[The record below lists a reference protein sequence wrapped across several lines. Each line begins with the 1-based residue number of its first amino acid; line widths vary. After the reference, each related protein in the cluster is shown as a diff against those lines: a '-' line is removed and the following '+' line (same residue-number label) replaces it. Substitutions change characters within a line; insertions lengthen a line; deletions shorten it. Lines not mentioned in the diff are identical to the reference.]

1 MGTFALSFP
10 SHPIQAW
17 LSVWRDTCE
26 DNRRWQRGLCA
37 SNTGVILLRNGPSKR
52 VWVHVPLGAF
62 IPTFLNLGKA
72 QFPFLSGFTQ
82 KRKIT
87 ITFFSSRSSHFSFIT
102 FIGFCY
108 RACKHF
114 FHYSGAQKIPLLPST
129 LNICQ
134 ISFSSFTSSPKIPLS
149 RQIGKTGK
157 MVRGKTQMKR
167 IENETSRQVTFS
179 KRRNGLLKKAFEL
192 SVLCDAEV
200 ALIIFST
207 RGRLYEFSSSTSSIN
222 KTVERYQRKIKDV
235 CVNNNGIHENTQI
248 LKDGDMSMTK
258 RIEQLDNSR
267 RFSLVLF

>member
-1 MGTFALSFP
+1 
-10 SHPIQAW
+10 
-17 LSVWRDTCE
+17 
-26 DNRRWQRGLCA
+26 
-37 SNTGVILLRNGPSKR
+37 
-52 VWVHVPLGAF
+52 
-62 IPTFLNLGKA
+62 
-72 QFPFLSGFTQ
+72 
-82 KRKIT
+82 
-87 ITFFSSRSSHFSFIT
+87 
-102 FIGFCY
+102 
-108 RACKHF
+108 
-114 FHYSGAQKIPLLPST
+114 
-129 LNICQ
+129 
-134 ISFSSFTSSPKIPLS
+134 
-149 RQIGKTGK
+149 

-267 RFSLVLF
+267 RKLLGDELDPCSIDELRQVENQLERSLEKIRARKNQMFKEQIEKLKGEEKCLLEVNKRLREQIERQHYLRDEDLEVVAEKREEEVETELFIGRPEKQKR

>member
-102 FIGFCY
+102 FIV
-108 RACKHF
+108 
-114 FHYSGAQKIPLLPST
+114 S
-129 LNICQ
+129 
-134 ISFSSFTSSPKIPLS
+134 LS
-149 RQIGKTGK
+149 R
-157 MVRGKTQMKR
+157 
-167 IENETSRQVTFS
+167 N
-179 KRRNGLLKKAFEL
+179 N
-192 SVLCDAEV
+192 
-200 ALIIFST
+200 IIYST
-207 RGRLYEFSSSTSSIN
+207 IILYYIIIIIIITHSI
-222 KTVERYQRKIKDV
+222 I
-235 CVNNNGIHENTQI
+235 I
-248 LKDGDMSMTK
+248 
-258 RIEQLDNSR
+258 
-267 RFSLVLF
+267 